1 MSELNFKSITFKK
14 RPISIPAEYRP
25 LYKIAQI
32 CLILKYTCVG
42 SKSSLLK
49 LHLLS
54 WTFKSIENRNT
65 LLHFI
70 NTNFETDLSVW
81 GIEPTLNRALHI
93 AVAEKYCSYSKGK
106 YILEEKGLIF
116 TNKIEEDVE
125 ILKDEIELLKVIG
138 KKSITEDRLQILSNK
153 WKLFND

>member
-1 MSELNFKSITFKK
+1 MNELNFKNISFTK

-32 CLILKYTCVG
+32 CLILKHTCVG
-42 SKSSLLK
+42 NKSSLLK

-65 LLHFI
+65 LLQFI
-70 NTNFETDLSVW
+70 KSNYETDLSVW

-116 TNKIEEDVE
+116 TNKIEEDIE
-125 ILKDEIELLKVIG
+125 ILKDEIVLLKTIG
-138 KKSITEDRLQILSNK
+138 KKSITEDRLQTLSNK